1 VTKLTGWIISLI
13 LLAYSVAC
21 VMAIIYFSETVS
33 VVSVTN
39 LKKEGGVIGPIEV
52 KKENTVYIVRA
63 TQPVGLGAW
72 SAIDIGVY
80 DENDQY
86 LFSFNSDMWHESGYD
101 EGYWEEDESTFDIA
115 INFNKPGKYTLD
127 VSVESSDA
135 TKVNDLVISV
145 EERRGSALMFYWMA
159 VMSFIAAFI
168 VFRIKKVVKPPEPK
182 GPDKTDKVDKVDK
195 TTNEELQSDA
205 AKKSS

>member
-1 VTKLTGWIISLI
+1 
-13 LLAYSVAC
+13 
-21 VMAIIYFSETVS
+21 MAIIYFSETVS